1 MKITPF
7 TSYRLLRWKHRPLDN
22 PQHHILDFEL
32 LSKFV
37 HLGAVE
43 RLEVTRKVG
52 VSPAQVR
59 TRLHPVY
66 L

>member
-1 MKITPF
+1 M
-7 TSYRLLRWKHRPLDN
+7 DN
-22 PQHHILDFEL
+22 PQHHVLDFEL

-43 RLEVTRKVG
+43 RLDLTRKVG

-59 TRLHPVY
+59 FTLF
-66 L
+66 